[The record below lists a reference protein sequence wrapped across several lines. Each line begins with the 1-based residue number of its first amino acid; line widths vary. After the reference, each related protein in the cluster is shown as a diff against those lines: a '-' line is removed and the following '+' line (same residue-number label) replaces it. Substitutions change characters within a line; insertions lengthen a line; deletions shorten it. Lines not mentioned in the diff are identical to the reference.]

1 MVLRIKVQD
10 RGELSI
16 GATVLRREESAGG
29 KVGLGTGEMGLDE
42 SGDFLL
48 FAVVAN
54 LRWVISLGQGDWGV
68 AS

>member
-1 MVLRIKVQD
+1 M
-10 RGELSI
+10 
-16 GATVLRREESAGG
+16 LRREESAGG